1 MNKLFYCRLAILG
14 FAFKGSF
21 VFKGGFQGQLLRAV
35 LQTGIDAVIGAI
47 IGAVIGEVMAV
58 LDSKDIQIL
67 DLLQRDG
74 SLSTQDIANRV
85 NLSQSPCWRRINR
98 LEEQGL
104 ISKKVALLDREKLG
118 MDVVVFATVNLSTL
132 GRGNLE
138 EFEREVEILP
148 EVTECYT
155 MAGTWDYML
164 KIVVQDIRHYEIFV
178 RQKLTKLSHIDEVH
192 SHIAVTEIK
201 NSTILPLASLV

>member
-1 MNKLFYCRLAILG
+1 MC
-14 FAFKGSF
+14 
-21 VFKGGFQGQLLRAV
+21 Q
-35 LQTGIDAVIGAI
+35 IG
-47 IGAVIGEVMAV
+47 V
-58 LDSKDIQIL
+58 LDRSNGEMPELHPKDFQIL
-67 DLLQRDG
+67 DVLQKDA
-74 SLSTQDIANRV
+74 SLSTQDIASRV

-104 ISKKVALLDREKLG
+104 INKKVVLLNREKLG
-118 MDVVVFATVNLSTL
+118 MDVVVFATVNLSTQ

-148 EVTECYT
+148 EVMECYT

-164 KIVVQDIRHYEIFV
+164 KIVVRDIRHYEMFV
-178 RQKLTKLSHIDEVH
+178 RQKLTKLSHIGEVH

-201 NSTILPLASLV
+201 NSTVLPLDSLV

>member
-1 MNKLFYCRLAILG
+1 MPELHP
-14 FAFKGSF
+14 
-21 VFKGGFQGQLLRAV
+21 
-35 LQTGIDAVIGAI
+35 
-47 IGAVIGEVMAV
+47 
-58 LDSKDIQIL
+58 KDFQIL
-67 DLLQRDG
+67 DVLQKDA
-74 SLSTQDIANRV
+74 SLSTQDIASRV

-104 ISKKVALLDREKLG
+104 INKKVVLLNREKLG
-118 MDVVVFATVNLSTL
+118 MDVVVFATVNLSTQ

-148 EVTECYT
+148 EVMECYT

-164 KIVVQDIRHYEIFV
+164 KIVVRDIRHYEMFV
-178 RQKLTKLSHIDEVH
+178 RQKLTKLSHIGEVH

-201 NSTILPLASLV
+201 NSTVLPLDSLV